1 MRYPLSVKSKSVETS
16 GIPRDYKEASVSM
29 YGMDLKR
36 MQRLFLLHIQSMC

>member
-16 GIPRDYKEASVSM
+16 GIPRDYKEALCE

>member
-16 GIPRDYKEASVSM
+16 EFQGIIKKPSVSM

-36 MQRLFLLHIQSMC
+36 MQPLLTKAILLF

>member
-1 MRYPLSVKSKSVETS
+1 MRYPLSVKALKRQEFQ
-16 GIPRDYKEASVSM
+16 GIIKKPSVSM